1 MAVRPFGSACDLRFG
16 ASVAVVGGMQT
27 IPGSSIEE
35 IAVRRSVDMAS
46 AGSSSSVDAFA
57 VADRGFEYFATAE
70 HYQHLAKSI
79 VDALRQHCLVLVT
92 GDPPASPPMLA
103 AALRE
108 AVAPRTVIELSCS
121 LDLDCQ
127 KLFGDGSTGQ
137 DQRAAA
143 AVEAEPGRPVASASI
158 FVLADTDRLSDDQ
171 IAELGAMVQ
180 ALPHEP
186 HRFGSGVLL
195 AHPDFVARAE
205 RAELHLFD
213 QGLAT
218 HIRVQHLEREEIEAF
233 IRHQVPPGERANL
246 LTAQRVALIAL
257 ASGGDPAV
265 VNRLARRMLEIE
277 PENSAPPRLRPR
289 RHAFALRLLAGVII
303 CLGLAW
309 LAAVAFEPQLLVIL
323 AGLTGD
329 HPSPPRPPVD
339 ASARVE
345 PAPPATAGSAAV
357 DLAIAPSDVAG
368 EDATPAEP
376 AAPKEPRLSAEEIAG
391 LVARGDAFLGGGDIA
406 SARLFFER
414 AAAAGDGRA
423 AMRMAVTYDAA
434 FLDRAGLSGL
444 RDEDPERA
452 AFWYRRAR
460 ELGESKAAPAF
471 DSRGTSDTQPP
482 LPAR

>member
-1 MAVRPFGSACDLRFG
+1 
-16 ASVAVVGGMQT
+16 MQT
-27 IPGSSIEE
+27 IPRRSIDESV
-35 IAVRRSVDMAS
+35 VRRSVDMPS
-46 AGSSSSVDAFA
+46 AGSNSSVEAFA
-57 VADRGFEYFATAE
+57 VADGGFEYFATAE

-79 VDALRQHCLVLVT
+79 VDSLRQHCLVLLT

-108 AVAPRTVIELSCS
+108 AAAPRAVIELSCS
-121 LDLDCQ
+121 PDLDCR
-127 KLFGDGSTGQ
+127 KLFGDGST
-137 DQRAAA
+137 DQNRPAAA
-143 AVEAEPGRPVASASI
+143 AVEAEPGRSVASAPI

-171 IAELGAMVQ
+171 IEELGVTAQ
-180 ALPHEP
+180 TLPHGP
-186 HRFGSGVLL
+186 HRFEAGVLL
-195 AHPDFVARAE
+195 ARPDFVTRAE

-213 QGLAT
+213 QGLAA
-218 HIRVQHLEREEIEAF
+218 HLRVQHLEREEIEAF
-233 IRHQVPPGERANL
+233 IRYQLPPGERANL

-289 RHAFALRLLAGVII
+289 RHTIALRLLASIVI
-303 CLGLAW
+303 CLGVVW
-309 LAAVAFEPQLLVIL
+309 LAAGAFQPQLLGTL
-323 AGLTGD
+323 AGLTRD

-339 ASARVE
+339 ARARVE
-345 PAPPATAGSAAV
+345 PAPARAATAGSAAV

-368 EDATPAEP
+368 EGATPAEP

-391 LVARGDAFLGGGDIA
+391 LVARGDAFLGAGDIS

-434 FLDRAGLSGL
+434 FLDRAGLQGL

-460 ELGESKAAPAF
+460 ELGEGKAAPAF
-471 DSRGTSDTQPP
+471 DSRGTSQPP